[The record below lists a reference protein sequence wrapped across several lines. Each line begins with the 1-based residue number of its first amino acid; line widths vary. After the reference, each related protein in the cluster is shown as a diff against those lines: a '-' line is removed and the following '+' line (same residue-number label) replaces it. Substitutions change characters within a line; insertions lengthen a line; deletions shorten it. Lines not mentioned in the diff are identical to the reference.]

1 MSKNI
6 IIYYN
11 ILMNDY
17 IETID
22 LPRDREGY
30 LIDNNGVRLNEY
42 SGDRNNILNPGNSR
56 SYFNVDGTPREGFNQ
71 YGISLLGYH
80 ATDGMPWTVDD
91 ENEEGTPQIVN
102 DRIRQLRNTRDAPP
116 PISARREPSRRI
128 RGEAAPINWDG
139 DRECSGKDCVISHA
153 HILNRNGINPGIKL
167 SDGQCYLASEL
178 AKYWKSSDAAKNVS
192 PVRNPYTAAD
202 KQKINDYL
210 SVISG
215 GKRKTRKTRKTRKSR
230 KTRKTK
236 TRKTKTR
243 KSKTRKSKRKI

>member
-1 MSKNI
+1 MPKNI

-11 ILMNDY
+11 ILMADY

-30 LIDNNGVRLNEY
+30 LIDTDGVPLNEY
-42 SGDRNNILNPGNSR
+42 SSNRNNILNPGNLR

-139 DRECSGKDCVISHA
+139 DRECSGKMCMISLS
-153 HILNRNGINPGIKL
+153 IIQKQGDINPGIKL

-178 AKYWKSSDAAKNVS
+178 AKWWKSSDVAKNVS

-210 SVISG
+210 SSISSG
-215 GKRKTRKTRKTRKSR
+215 GKRKS

-243 KSKTRKSKRKI
+243 KSKTRKSKTRKSRKSKRKI